1 MIKTS
6 IRFFEDIPVRAVWDD
21 ELSKWW
27 FCAADI
33 AEALTKSKNPRVYWA
48 QVKRRNSQLFTNCKQ
63 LKLTANDGKKY
74 LTDVVDEDGVN
85 ALIAI
90 IPSKK
95 TLIFDKWLKG
105 MGTSIDEKSK
115 QKAYELFESGLI
127 NELEVGTVTGLQQIH
142 AYIFGGLY
150 DFAGKIRSMNIAKGG
165 FAFAPA
171 MYLRENLAIIEKMP
185 EDTIE
190 NIVKKYVEMNV
201 AHPFMEG
208 NGRSTRIWLDII
220 LKKNLH
226 TCTDWS
232 KIYKR
237 EYVDAMRESPVDASH
252 IYELIKNAQTNQI
265 DNREIFMKGID
276 YSYYYEEVDE

>member
-27 FCAADI
+27 FCATDI

-74 LTDVVDEDGVN
+74 LTDVVDEEGVN

-127 NELEVGTVTGLQQIH
+127 NELEVGTVTGL
-142 AYIFGGLY
+142 
-150 DFAGKIRSMNIAKGG
+150 
-165 FAFAPA
+165 
-171 MYLRENLAIIEKMP
+171 
-185 EDTIE
+185 
-190 NIVKKYVEMNV
+190 
-201 AHPFMEG
+201 
-208 NGRSTRIWLDII
+208 
-220 LKKNLH
+220 
-226 TCTDWS
+226 
-232 KIYKR
+232 
-237 EYVDAMRESPVDASH
+237 
-252 IYELIKNAQTNQI
+252 
-265 DNREIFMKGID
+265 
-276 YSYYYEEVDE
+276 